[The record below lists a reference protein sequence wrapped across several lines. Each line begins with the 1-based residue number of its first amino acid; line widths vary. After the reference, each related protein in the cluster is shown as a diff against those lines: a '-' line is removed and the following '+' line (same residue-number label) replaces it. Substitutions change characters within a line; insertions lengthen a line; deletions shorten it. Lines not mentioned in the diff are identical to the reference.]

1 MCTFDLWM
9 SKGGHDIFVVV
20 VNFLFANLEQK
31 QIIVGLF
38 EAHDMSGAAMDMK
51 LKQILDKFSPT

>member
-1 MCTFDLWM
+1 
-9 SKGGHDIFVVV
+9 VV

-38 EAHDMSGAAMDMK
+38 EARDMSGVAMDMK

>member
-1 MCTFDLWM
+1 M